1 MRIKVRASLVDQQI
15 QLLVYLQGDQ
25 FGGFHDLRIDCA
37 EQRQTGKDASPN
49 VQLAPVRGHYCHVH
63 CARSCANNRIIIV
76 HTRIFHSFSIFFI
89 GKIFSLHY
97 GFW

>member
-1 MRIKVRASLVDQQI
+1 MRASVVDQHI
-15 QLLVYLQGDQ
+15 QLLVY
-25 FGGFHDLRIDCA
+25 FREYPAEGFLDLRIDSA
-37 EQRQTGKDASPN
+37 EQRQTRDEASPN
-49 VQLAPVRGHYCHVH
+49 VQLAPVCGHYCHVH
-63 CARSCANNRIIIV
+63 CARFCANSRIIIV

>member
-15 QLLVYLQGDQ
+15 QLLVFLLEYLA
-25 FGGFHDLRIDCA
+25 GGFHDLRIDFA

-49 VQLAPVRGHYCHVH
+49 VQLEPVCGHYCHVH
-63 CARSCANNRIIIV
+63 CARSCANSRIIIV

-89 GKIFSLHY
+89 GKIFS
-97 GFW
+97 